1 MQRMASR
8 TRVKSRASG
17 QPWRWTLMVTLV
29 PGSPRSFLTASMRVM
44 DLVISPSMRRIWS
57 PERMP
62 WRSAGVS
69 SMGETTF
76 TKPSSVPT
84 SMPSPPNSPW
94 VPTCSSR

>member
-1 MQRMASR
+1 
-8 TRVKSRASG
+8 
-17 QPWRWTLMVTLV
+17 MVTGL

-69 SMGETTF
+69 SMGATAVST
-76 TKPSSVPT
+76 PSRMVI
-84 SMPSPPNSPW
+84 SMPMPVKLPA
-94 VPTCSSR
+94 VSSSSSLKSSGVM